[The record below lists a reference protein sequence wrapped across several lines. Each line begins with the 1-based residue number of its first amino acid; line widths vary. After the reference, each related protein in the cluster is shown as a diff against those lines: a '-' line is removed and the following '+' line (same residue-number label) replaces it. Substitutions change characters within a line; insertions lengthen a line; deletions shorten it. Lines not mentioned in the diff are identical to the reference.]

1 MARALNGGAAL
12 RSLALRLRAGE
23 APYYLSRPRS
33 EHEPAPGWYWRPQ
46 GAEQPVYLAANH
58 YDAYV
63 KLTLRLNEM
72 REQQLPVPS
81 PPSAAA

>member
-23 APYYLSRPRS
+23 APYYLSRPRGP
-33 EHEPAPGWYWRPQ
+33 HEPAPGWYWKPA
-46 GAEQPVYLAANH
+46 GVEQPTYLAANH

-63 KLTLRLNEM
+63 KLTMLLQELRADP
-72 REQQLPVPS
+72 QPIG
-81 PPSAAA
+81 PPGAAS